1 MTTIVMDRICRLF
14 ISLQQI
20 KEVPRMLTEA
30 APSIPG
36 TVRDTEVPPFFRE
49 RFICTGYRPLH
60 QRWRYYFLSIFQR
73 HNETVNIW
81 THLLALLVLLV
92 KLCQVAETVDFA
104 GDRHSWPLL
113 VLIVSAI
120 NYTAW
125 SVLAHLLGGKS
136 ELCHYAFFFLD
147 YVGVAQYQYGS
158 VVVHYYYT
166 IEEDFY
172 SRVHAVFIPV
182 AVLLSW
188 CSCLGCCYGKYCSH
202 FLPLW
207 VRKVGQVTPSSLAYM
222 WDISPVMHRLL
233 FNPGGLGDPAAIYHL
248 GHIGFFI
255 SCAFFFAYPVLERC
269 LPGRCDI
276 LGQSHQL
283 FHVLLSCCT
292 MCQIHA
298 SHLDY
303 VGRRELY
310 ERLHENGAAALLVG
324 LYVLTV
330 LVCLLIAAFML
341 RKAKNMLD
349 RQAKLK

>member
-1 MTTIVMDRICRLF
+1 MTTIAMDRIGRLF

-20 KEVPRMLTEA
+20 KQAPRMLAEA
-30 APSIPG
+30 APSMPN
-36 TVRDTEVPPFFRE
+36 TVRDADVPPFFRE
-49 RFICTGYRPLH
+49 RFVRSGYRPLH
-60 QRWRYYFLSIFQR
+60 QRWRYYFLSAFQR

-92 KLCQVAETVDFA
+92 KLRQAAEMVDFA

-120 NYTAW
+120 NYTVC
-125 SVLAHLLGGKS
+125 SVVAHLLGGKS
-136 ELCHYAFFFLD
+136 ELCHYTFFFLD

-166 IEEDFY
+166 VEEDFY
-172 SRVHAVFIPV
+172 SRVHRVFIPV

-188 CSCLGCCYGKYCSH
+188 CSCLGCCYGKYRNHS
-202 FLPLW
+202 LPSW

-222 WDISPVMHRLL
+222 WDISPVMHRL
-233 FNPGGLGDPAAIYHL
+233 FSTPAGQDDPAAIYHL

-255 SCAFFFAYPVLERC
+255 GCAFFFAFPVLERIF
-269 LPGRCDI
+269 PGRCDI

-283 FHVLLSCCT
+283 FHLLLSCCT
-292 MCQIHA
+292 MFQIQA

-303 VGRRELY
+303 MGRREVY
-310 ERLHENGAAALLVG
+310 ERLHGSGDAALLAGV
-324 LYVLTV
+324 YVLTW

-341 RKAKNMLD
+341 WKTKRLLD